1 MQFIQSFELWSFL
14 DSFVSLAVAFVLGT
28 AIGAERQLR
37 QRSAGLRTVVLVCV
51 GAAAFVDIGMRLWDA
66 EGAVRII
73 SYVVSGI
80 GFLGAGVIMKEGANV
95 RGLNTAATVWS
106 AAAVGACAGVDRVA
120 EAAMVA
126 VFILAANTLLRP
138 LVNFINRIPI
148 DEGVAEAEYQVRV
161 GVEDD
166 HVDTVRDALS
176 AKLKA
181 AKYPVAKVTV
191 IDRGDDMADVVATLV
206 STTAKGRDLDV
217 VAQELR
223 RLPGVRHAQWS
234 ASTTF

>member
-1 MQFIQSFELWSFL
+1 MQFIQSFELASFL
-14 DSFVSLAVAFVLGT
+14 DSFISLAVAFVLGT

-51 GAAAFVDIGMRLWDA
+51 GAAAFVDIGMRLWEA

-126 VFILAANTLLRP
+126 AFILAANTLLRP
-138 LVNFINRIPI
+138 LVNFINRIPL
-148 DEGVAEAEYQVRV
+148 DAGVTEAEYEVRV
-161 GVEDD
+161 GVDAVQ
-166 HVDTVRDALS
+166 VDAVRDALM
-176 AKLKA
+176 AKLRA
-181 AKYPVAKVTV
+181 VKYPVARMAVV
-191 IDRGDDMADVVATLV
+191 DRSDDLSEVVATLV
-206 STTAKGRDLDV
+206 STSAKARDLDS

-223 RLPGVRHAQWS
+223 RLPGVRQAQWS
-234 ASTTF
+234 VSTSF